1 MRHFLNV
8 STIAVAAACL
18 ASAAHAQETTSSI
31 RGLVT
36 AGTAPVVGA
45 AVTIT
50 HDPSG
55 TTVSTTTG
63 SDGSFNAPGLRIG
76 GPFSVKV
83 VASGYSDTT
92 ITDIQLTAGQPLR
105 LPIMLTAAAADIV
118 VSASRT
124 RALEL
129 SAGPI
134 TSLNRNAIEGVASV
148 RHDIRDLARRDP
160 FATIDP
166 GQSNGV
172 MIAGQNARLNRFSV
186 DGLRFSDNFGLN
198 VGGLPTARGPVPLD
212 AIEQFSVKIAPFDI
226 SEGDFQGGSINVVLR
241 SGTNTLH
248 GSGGYTYSSDSLT
261 GSRTV
266 PGIANPTGRIRLDFK
281 SKTFGGFVS
290 GPIIKDK
297 LFLAISYEHLEE
309 GSPVTIGTA
318 GFPSVV
324 PNLTDAQISNISTIA
339 QTVYNYDTL
348 GVQRTTNEKDE
359 KWTVKGD
366 WNITNGQRLS
376 ATWIHNNSNN
386 GFTAGFSSTVPTTP
400 VLGLQSNNYLRP
412 EKIDSYVTQLVSD
425 WSSNFHTEIRG
436 NYRKYDLSPVPY
448 GEFNFAQM
456 QVCLDPTAAAQ
467 QNGAANTN
475 ATLCSQGST
484 AAPGAAR
491 LYLGP
496 DQFRHFNYVR
506 TKQYGAD
513 IALRWEYGNFS
524 MKATAAWSHLDVAN
538 AFTQNAFGNYYFDS
552 VADFQ
557 ARRAGSL
564 TLGGS
569 ITGNLL
575 DTLASFKYDQY
586 TFGGQVAWDPSADL
600 NVTLGA
606 RTDFY
611 GGITPPPVNSF
622 FLGRYG
628 FANTAVINGKMVFQ
642 PRASMTW
649 SPVDKLRLRAGFGLF
664 AGGSPDVFLG
674 NSYSV
679 SGVFQ
684 NSVTI
689 TRNLNGIGCQ
699 GGISAALCSAAL
711 DGVNGRNFSS
721 LVTDFLR
728 TNVGSLSVANTNA
741 MDPNYHMESTW
752 KASFSADYNPVF
764 DNFLGG
770 GWNIGGDLY
779 AGFVNYA
786 PMYLDLRLR
795 QIGTAPDGRPRYVST
810 SNNGATIGP
819 VPTNANTDLFLTNTR
834 KGHSFVGVA
843 RIDKSFNFG
852 LSVGGSYTFQDI
864 KDVSAMNGTT
874 GSGTYGGTAM
884 VDPNKPAYGRS
895 TYEIRNSFKMHFDY
909 DHAFFGEY
917 KTRISLFG
925 EHRSGI
931 PYSLTMSDSVA
942 TLSHGNTFGVT
953 GTTSRFLLYV
963 PNVSSATADPLV
975 TYDSATTFT
984 NFANFVT
991 ANKLKQGKIAG
1002 KNSMRAPSFTKFDLH
1017 LEQEVPTPVF
1027 SNARIKLF
1035 GDIEN
1040 IGNLINKEWGS
1051 LRQVAFPYLAPVVN
1065 VACAATTGNNCTQYR
1080 YSNFANPAV
1089 DNVGRVSLWAIRVGA
1104 KVQF

>member
-1 MRHFLNV
+1 MRNIFQV
-8 STIAVAAACL
+8 STIAIVAASVAT
-18 ASAAHAQETTSSI
+18 AAHAQETTSAI

-36 AGTAPVVGA
+36 AGTAPVAGA
-45 AVTIT
+45 SVTIT
-50 HDPSG
+50 HVPSG
-55 TTVSTTTG
+55 TVVKTSTD
-63 SDGSFNAPGLRIG
+63 SDGAFNAPGLRIG

-83 VASGYSDTT
+83 SASGYSDTT
-92 ITDIQLTAGQPLR
+92 VTDIQLTAGQPLR
-105 LPIMLTAAAADIV
+105 LPIAMETAAAEII
-118 VSASRT
+118 VSASKT
-124 RALEL
+124 HALEL
-129 SAGPI
+129 SPGPI
-134 TSLNRNAIEGVASV
+134 TSLDRTAIEGVASV
-148 RHDIRDLARRDP
+148 RRDIRDIARRDP

-212 AIEQFSVKIAPFDI
+212 AIEQFSVKIAPYDI

-248 GSGGYTYSSDSLT
+248 GSGFYTYSSDGLT
-261 GSRTV
+261 GDKTV
-266 PGIANPTGRIRLDFK
+266 PGIANPTGKIALNFK
-281 SKTFGGFVS
+281 SKTFGGFVA

-297 LFLAISYEHLEE
+297 LFLAFSYEHLEE
-309 GSPVTIGTA
+309 GTPIQIGTA

-324 PNLTDAQISNISTIA
+324 PNLTDAQIAQVSGIA
-339 QTVYNYDTL
+339 KTVYNYDTL
-348 GVQRTTNEKDE
+348 GVQQTTLEKDE
-359 KWTVKGD
+359 KWTLKAD

-376 ATWIHNNSNN
+376 ATWIHNNSSNAS
-386 GFTAGFSSTVPTTP
+386 TAGFSSTVSTSP
-400 VLGLQSNNYLRP
+400 VLGLQSNNYKRP
-412 EKIDSYVTQLVSD
+412 EKVDSYVTQLVSD
-425 WSSNFHTEIRG
+425 WSNNFHTELRA
-436 NYRKYDLSPVPY
+436 NYRKYDLTPVPF

-491 LYLGP
+491 LYFGP

-506 TKQYGAD
+506 TKQYGTD
-513 IALRWEYGNFS
+513 IAVRWEHGNFS
-524 MKATAAWSHLDVAN
+524 MKATAAWMHLDVAN
-538 AFTQNAFGNYYFDS
+538 AFTQNALGNYYFDS
-552 VADFQ
+552 IADFQ
-557 ARRAGSL
+557 ARRAGSV

-586 TFGGQVAWDPSADL
+586 TFGGQVAWDPSAYL
-600 NVTLGA
+600 NITLGA
-606 RTDFY
+606 RADMY

-628 FANTAVINGKMVFQ
+628 FANTAVINGKSVIQ
-642 PRASMTW
+642 PRASLTW
-649 SPVDKLRLRAGFGLF
+649 TPIDKVKVRAGIGLF
-664 AGGSPDVFLG
+664 SGGSPDVFLG

-679 SGVFQ
+679 SGVFA

-689 TRNLNGIGCQ
+689 TRNLNGVGCQ
-699 GGISAALCSAAL
+699 GGVSAALCSAAL
-711 DGVNGRNFSS
+711 DGVDGRNFNA
-721 LVTDFLR
+721 LLTDFLR
-728 TNVGSLSVANTNA
+728 TNTSSLAVANTNA

-752 KASFSADYNPVF
+752 KTNFSVDYSPTF

-779 AGFVNYA
+779 YGFVNYA
-786 PMYLDLRLR
+786 PLYIDLRLR
-795 QIGTAPDGRPRYVST
+795 QIGTAPDGRPRYVSLT
-810 SNNGATIGP
+810 NNGAAVGP
-819 VPTNANTDLFLTNTR
+819 APTNANTDLFLTNTR

-852 LSVGGSYTFQDI
+852 LSVGASYTFQDVT
-864 KDVSAMNGTT
+864 DVSSMNGTT
-874 GSGTYGGTAM
+874 ASGTYGQNPM
-884 VDPNKPAYGRS
+884 LDPNQAAYGTS
-895 TYEIRNSFKMHFDY
+895 IYQIRNSFKMHVDF
-909 DHAFFGEY
+909 DHAFFGDY

-931 PYSLTMSDSVA
+931 PYSLTMNDSVA
-942 TLSHGNTFGVT
+942 TLSHGNTFGVA
-953 GTTSRFLLYV
+953 GSSNRFLLYV

-975 TYDSATTFT
+975 TYDSTTTFT

-991 ANKLKQGKIAG
+991 ANKLKQGKIVG

-1017 LEQEVPTPVF
+1017 LEQELPVVV
-1027 SNARIKLF
+1027 ARGGKIKLF
-1035 GDIEN
+1035 SDIEN
-1040 IGNLINKEWGS
+1040 VGNLLNKNWGS

-1065 VACAATTGNNCTQYR
+1065 VACATTSGNNCTQYR

-1089 DNVGRVSLWAIRVGA
+1089 DNVGRISLWAIRIGA